1 MSEYQSYIT
10 AIELLRT
17 SVKLK
22 SDLIELLQEQLSDVK
37 KAALEV
43 CVMALDRQD
52 DIGHYA
58 DFWDKINKLVDLTKD
73 FEQ

>member
-10 AIELLRT
+10 TIELLQK

-22 SDLIELLQEQLSDVK
+22 SDLIESLKEQLVDVK

-58 DFWDKINKLVDLTKD
+58 DFWDKINKLIDLAKD
-73 FEQ
+73 FDQ